1 MIAMKLSAPY
11 ILSIYLKIYVFFFIK
26 DAVSN
31 SGYIKLNNDNKKIK
45 IIQRSGC
52 GVI

>member
-11 ILSIYLKIYVFFFIK
+11 ILSIYLKIYVFFIK